1 MTHQEIINWLL
12 EGDVSI
18 QYQVYRD
25 LLSEDKENLR
35 NKIATKGW
43 GAKLLSCRN
52 SNGHWGRGFY
62 QTKWISSHYSLLD
75 LRNLNLPNRIPEVKE
90 TIDLIIRHEKS
101 ADGGINPARSIAESD
116 ICICGM
122 FLNYAC
128 YFGADQEGLRS
139 VVDFILSQQMNDG
152 GFNCRLNHSGAVH
165 GSLHSTLSV
174 AEGISEYLLQ
184 GYTFR
189 SDELQQAE
197 LRARE
202 FILMHRL
209 FLSDRTGEII
219 NRSFLNFPYP
229 SRWYYDIL
237 RALDYFRSSGAD
249 YDERLGPAL
258 NVLLRKRRKDNR
270 WNQQAKHPGLEHF
283 EMEKAGQPGRWNTL
297 RAMRVL
303 KYFKKV
309 PISG

>member
-1 MTHQEIINWLL
+1 MFPFNTRFIAI
-12 EGDVSI
+12 
-18 QYQVYRD
+18 
-25 LLSEDKENLR
+25 LLSEDR
-35 NKIATKGW
+35 NDIRIRIATEGW
-43 GAKLLSCRN
+43 GAKFLSCRN
-52 SNGHWGRGFY
+52 PNGHWGRGFY
-62 QTKWISSHYSLLD
+62 QPKWISTHYTLLD
-75 LRNLNLPNRIPEVKE
+75 LRNLNLPANVKQVHE
-90 TIDLIIRHEKS
+90 TLDLIIKNEKG
-101 ADGGINPARSIAESD
+101 ADGGINPSGTIAESD

-128 YFGADQEGLRS
+128 YFGADQEGLKS

-152 GFNCRLNHSGAVH
+152 GFNCRLNRSGAVH

-184 GYTFR
+184 GYTYR
-189 SDELQQAE
+189 SHELQQAE
-197 LRARE
+197 LNARE
-202 FILMHRL
+202 FMLMHRL

-219 NRSFLNFPYP
+219 NKNFLSFPYP

-249 YDERLGPAL
+249 YDERLEPAL
-258 NVLLRKRRKDNR
+258 EVLLKKRRKDNR
-270 WNQQAKHPGLEHF
+270 WNQQAKHPGQEHF

-303 KYFKKV
+303 KYFKIENLSHNQK
-309 PISG
+309 PADIE